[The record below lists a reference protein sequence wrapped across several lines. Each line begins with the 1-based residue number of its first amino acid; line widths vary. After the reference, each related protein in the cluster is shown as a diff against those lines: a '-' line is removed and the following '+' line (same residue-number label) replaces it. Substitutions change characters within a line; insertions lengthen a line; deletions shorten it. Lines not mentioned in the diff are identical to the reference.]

1 MKTIRSNELRELII
15 NNPEKRFLV
24 MDESHDMMV
33 TWAINELHYDKPVE
47 PRPFGATVI
56 GLDSFERGV
65 MEGNDATYHYDWTAE
80 DYDEDDE
87 FILFEDDDIKE
98 MTDAM
103 LSVFKTF
110 PVGGD
115 NND

>member
-15 NNPEKRFLV
+15 NNPEKRFLI
-24 MDESHDMMV
+24 MDEDHDMMI
-33 TWAINELHYDKPVE
+33 TWAINELERDKPVE
-47 PRPFGATVI
+47 PKPFGAIVI
-56 GLDSFERGV
+56 GLDSYERSI
-65 MEGNDATYHYDWTAE
+65 MEGTQVLNHFDWTVD
-80 DYDEDDE
+80 DYNEYAK

-115 NND
+115 K